1 MRRAPLI
8 ALSAAAV
15 LVAAAAVPGHAGAA
29 VPVSRTGPSAAPT
42 SFTTVA
48 TNVAARSDRR
58 PTNGGVYDRTAQK
71 TFISWAGQF
80 EDNYVQAYDH
90 RAKIWSAPVKVADG
104 GNDTH
109 NYPTLIQAGD
119 GHLLVFRGMHNR
131 ELWFA
136 RSERPHS
143 IEGTW
148 TDTQIPEG
156 LGATYPMVFK
166 STAGHLFVFV
176 RETAGDLDKQY
187 PTDFRPMKYVR
198 STDNGRTWQSS
209 ETLTG
214 ERWNIAPQ
222 TRTDNMNEVY
232 IGQLRHEPGAPGR
245 PERVSIVYTLAG
257 GGPEGHLHDRYHK
270 NIYHAYFS
278 PADLKFRSAA
288 GADLGVKIDDADQE
302 RHLKV
307 AETPLQT
314 VNPRSPDYIQLVG
327 STVGGF
333 TPFVVWMQ
341 LDEAAVVHT
350 YTGVF
355 TPLGWRNREVAS
367 GIRVRDM
374 ERVDALTWRVYATT
388 NDPAVTAI
396 STFKLYAGAFWQ
408 SEATIPVPRAVQRIE
423 VIDGYRDPAR
433 IIVSGASSARPAD
446 VADGDI
452 YVAGAGR

>member
-1 MRRAPLI
+1 MRRVAPFI
-8 ALSAAAV
+8 ALSAAVA
-15 LVAAAAVPGHAGAA
+15 LVPGPALAASSPAAAGPAV
-29 VPVSRTGPSAAPT
+29 APT
-42 SFTTVA
+42 TVSTVA
-48 TNVAARSDRR
+48 GNVAARSDRR
-58 PTNGGVYDRTAQK
+58 PTNGGVYDPAAQK

-90 RAKIWSAPVKVADG
+90 RTKVWSAPVKVADG

-109 NYPTLIQAGD
+109 HYPTLIQAND

-136 RSERPHS
+136 RSAQPHS
-143 IEGTW
+143 IDGGW

-156 LGATYPMVFK
+156 LGATYPMVVK
-166 STAGHLFVFV
+166 SSAGHLFVFV

-222 TRTDNMNEVY
+222 TRADNMNEVY
-232 IGQLRHEPGAPGR
+232 IGQLRHEPAAPGR
-245 PERVSIVYTLAG
+245 AERVAIVYTLAG

-278 PADLKFRSAA
+278 PRDLKFRSAG

-302 RHLKV
+302 KYLKV

-314 VNPRSPDYIQLVG
+314 TNPRSPDYIQLVG
-327 STVGGF
+327 STVGGL

-341 LDEAAVVHT
+341 LDEQAVVHT

-355 TPLGWRNREVAS
+355 TPFGWRNREVAA
-367 GIRVRDM
+367 GVRVRDM
-374 ERVDALTWRVYATT
+374 ERVDALTWRVYATST
-388 NDPAVTAI
+388 DPAITAI
-396 STFKLYAGAFWQ
+396 STVKLYAGAYWRPE
-408 SEATIPVPRAVQRIE
+408 STIPVPRAVQRIE
-423 VIDGYRDPAR
+423 VVDGYRDPAR
-433 IIVSGASSARPAD
+433 IIVTGASSARPAE

-452 YVAGAGR
+452 YVAGATR

>member
-1 MRRAPLI
+1 MRRIAPVI

-15 LVAAAAVPGHAGAA
+15 LVTAAAAAPAA
-29 VPVSRTGPSAAPT
+29 AARPAPPAGPSAAPT

-58 PTNGGVYDRTAQK
+58 PTNGGVYDDVAGK
-71 TFISWAGQF
+71 TFISWAGKY

-90 RAKIWSAPVKVADG
+90 RTKSWSAPIKVADG

-109 NYPTLIQAGD
+109 NYPTLVQAND

-143 IEGTW
+143 VEGTW

-156 LGATYPMVFK
+156 LGATYPMVVK
-166 STAGHLFVFV
+166 SAAGHLFVFV

-232 IGQLRHEPGAPGR
+232 IGQMRYEPAGLGR
-245 PERVSIVYTLAG
+245 PERVAIVYTLAG
-257 GGPEGHLHDRYHK
+257 GGPEGHLHDRYHR
-270 NIYHAYFS
+270 NIYFTYFH
-278 PADLKFRSAA
+278 PGDLTFRSAA
-288 GADLGVKIDDADQE
+288 GRNLGVKIDDADQE
-302 RHLKV
+302 KHLKV
-307 AETPLQT
+307 VETPLQT
-314 VNPRSPDYIQLVG
+314 VNPRSPDYIQLTG
-327 STVGGF
+327 STAL

-341 LDEAAVVHT
+341 LDAQGVVHT
-350 YTGVF
+350 HTGIH
-355 TPLGWRNREVAS
+355 TPFGWHTREVAT

-374 ERVDALTWRVYATT
+374 ERVDPLTWRVYATST
-388 NDPAVTAI
+388 DTTVTAVT
-396 STFKLYAGAFWQ
+396 TFKLFAGTLWR
-408 SEATIPVPRAVQRIE
+408 SESTIPIPRAVQRIE
-423 VIDGYRDPAR
+423 VVDGYRDPAR
-433 IIVSGASSARPAD
+433 LIISGASSARPAD
-446 VADGDI
+446 VSDGDI
-452 YVAGAGR
+452 YVAGAAR